1 MNDDI
6 RTEPPDQINVGIVVP
21 ILSDWKSLEKLN
33 SSFVGLEALEKTNIT
48 LIAVDDG
55 SPQKETPSID
65 WLVPPVHS
73 IHIVRLK
80 ANLSHQRAIALGLVY
95 VDGALDVD
103 VVIVMDGDGED
114 RPADIGKLLEIHRK
128 HKDDVIVAQRRRRTE
143 GIRFKVGYAVFKLV
157 FGLMTGK
164 ALQFGN
170 FSLIPKDRIP
180 NIVFN
185 PNIWNSYSATVLRS
199 RLPIKFVKTDRGRRY
214 FGRSRM
220 NFPDLVVHGL
230 SAISVYGDIVISRII
245 IGLVL
250 LTIVF
255 VISVG
260 GVIGLKFVA
269 DYYNIPGFFIPGYA
283 TSLILSLANLMA
295 SAIFIGFVGI
305 LSLLASRSNPPAMPH
320 LLLRELSHP
329 IEIIESKKL

>member
-1 MNDDI
+1 MKDYAENGRPAPLKI
-6 RTEPPDQINVGIVVP
+6 GIVVP
-21 ILSDWKSLEKLN
+21 ILSDWDSLEKLK
-33 SSFVGLEALEKTNIT
+33 SSIVEVEALRNTNIT
-48 LIAVDDG
+48 LIVVDDG
-55 SPQKETPSID
+55 SPQKVIPSAN
-65 WLVPPVHS
+65 WLASPVRS

-95 VDGALDVD
+95 VNSAMDIDA
-103 VVIVMDGDGED
+103 VIVMDGDGED
-114 RPADIGKLLEIHRK
+114 RPADIVKLLDIHRTQRN
-128 HKDDVIVAQRRRRTE
+128 HVIVAQRRRRTE
-143 GIRFKVGYAVFKLV
+143 GLRFKAGYAIFKFV

-199 RLPIKFVKTDRGRRY
+199 RVPIKFVETDRGRRY

-250 LTIVF
+250 LATIF
-255 VISVG
+255 VLSVG
-260 GVIGLKFVA
+260 GVIGLMFFA

-283 TSLILSLANLMA
+283 TNIILSLANLMA

-320 LLLRELSHP
+320 LLLRELSYP
-329 IEIIESKKL
+329 VEIIEPADA